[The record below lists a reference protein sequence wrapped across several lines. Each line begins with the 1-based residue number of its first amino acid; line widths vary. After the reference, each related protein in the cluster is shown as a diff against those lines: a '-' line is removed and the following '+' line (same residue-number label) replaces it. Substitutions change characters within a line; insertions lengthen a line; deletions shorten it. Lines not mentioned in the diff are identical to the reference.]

1 MISSKQAKST
11 ISYFGQPDVAELSP
25 LSEATT
31 LRVGGVPGAWFQV
44 SDAPAAVTAL
54 RHIRSAGL
62 TPFVLGGGSN
72 CVVSDDP
79 ASIGVLQLLGGS
91 PEILSDA
98 DGLVDLRVPAGFAW
112 DSLVDWAVR
121 RNLQGIECLAGI
133 PGQVGA
139 TPIQNV
145 GAYGQEV
152 AAVIQ
157 AVTAIDTQTETIV
170 TIGVDDCGFAYR
182 HSRFNSVDTGRFIIT
197 DVQFRLHQAGEPCL
211 AYPEVRR
218 AALDAGACELWHIAD
233 LVRAIRK
240 RKGMVVSLD
249 DPDSRSAGSF
259 FRNPIVNADQA
270 TQIVAEF
277 SGETV
282 PRWDVGTEGTSVKL
296 SAAWLMERAGL
307 HRGMNLVPN
316 VRLSTK
322 HVLALVTE
330 DGAAASGVVD
340 AAIKV
345 QRAVERRFGIGLVPE
360 PVWVGFGIDAVLPAG
375 AVRL

>member
-1 MISSKQAKST
+1 M
-11 ISYFGQPDVAELSP
+11 AELSP

-31 LRVGGVPGAWFQV
+31 LRVGGVPGAWLKAA
-44 SDAPAAVTAL
+44 DAPAVLASL
-54 RHIRSAGL
+54 RQIRTAGL

-72 CVVSDDP
+72 CVVSDEP
-79 ASIGVLQLLGGS
+79 SLIGVLQLAGGN
-91 PEILSDA
+91 PEVLSDA
-98 DGLVDLRVPAGFAW
+98 DGLVDLRVPAGFSW
-112 DSLVDWAVR
+112 DSLVDWAVSR
-121 RNLQGIECLAGI
+121 KLQGIECLAGI

-157 AVTAIDTQTETIV
+157 AVTAIDTQTETLV

-182 HSRFNSVDTGRFIIT
+182 HSRFNSADTGRFIIT

-218 AALDAGACELWHIAD
+218 AALDAGACELWHVAE

-240 RKGMVVSLD
+240 RKGMVVSSD

-259 FRNPIVNADQA
+259 FRNPIVDADQA
-270 TQIVAEF
+270 TQIVAEY

-307 HRGMNLVPN
+307 YRGVELAPN

-330 DGAAASGVVD
+330 DGASASGVVD
-340 AAIKV
+340 AAITV
-345 QRAVERRFGIGLVPE
+345 QRAVESRFGIGLVPE
-360 PVWVGFGIDAVLPAG
+360 PVWVGFGNDARLPAG
-375 AVRL
+375 AVRLGSPALEIRPEQGI

>member
-1 MISSKQAKST
+1 M
-11 ISYFGQPDVAELSP
+11 AELSP

-31 LRVGGVPGAWFQV
+31 LRVGGVPGAWFKA
-44 SDAPAAVTAL
+44 SDADAAIEAL
-54 RHIRSAGL
+54 RQIRTAGL

-79 ASIGVLQLLGGS
+79 ASIGVLQLAGGS

-98 DGLVDLRVPAGFAW
+98 DGLVDLRVPAGFVW

-233 LVRAIRK
+233 LVRAIRT

-259 FRNPIVNADQA
+259 FRNPIVAADQA

-307 HRGMNLVPN
+307 HRGMDLVPN

>member
-1 MISSKQAKST
+1 M
-11 ISYFGQPDVAELSP
+11 AELSP

-31 LRVGGVPGAWFQV
+31 LRVGGVPGAWCKV
-44 SDAPAAVTAL
+44 SDGRAAVAAL
-54 RHIRSAGL
+54 REIRTSGL
-62 TPFVLGGGSN
+62 APFVLGGGSN

-98 DGLVDLRVPAGFAW
+98 GGLVDLIVPAGFAW
-112 DSLVDWAVR
+112 DSLVDWAVS

-197 DVQFRLHQAGEPCL
+197 DVQFRLHQ
-211 AYPEVRR
+211 
-218 AALDAGACELWHIAD
+218 
-233 LVRAIRK
+233 
-240 RKGMVVSLD
+240 
-249 DPDSRSAGSF
+249 
-259 FRNPIVNADQA
+259 NADDR
-270 TQIVAEF
+270 
-277 SGETV
+277 SLK
-282 PRWDVGTEGTSVKL
+282 TSVVGKL
-296 SAAWLMERAGL
+296 S
-307 HRGMNLVPN
+307 
-316 VRLSTK
+316 S
-322 HVLALVTE
+322 
-330 DGAAASGVVD
+330 
-340 AAIKV
+340 I
-345 QRAVERRFGIGLVPE
+345 F
-360 PVWVGFGIDAVLPAG
+360 
-375 AVRL
+375 